1 MTSSATTPAERR
13 LASDARI
20 SSSCLEL
27 LRAKG
32 PAAVTVEAV
41 AARSGVAKTTIYRRY
56 RDRSEMLVAA
66 LAPVTAPESP
76 DPTGPLRDRVRWLLL
91 EARRSIVEGIGTG
104 GVAALLSEQDPT
116 FTEVIRSLLV
126 DHRRNLHALIDT
138 AVANGELRS
147 GLDADTLLDCAAGSY
162 LSEYARTGTVRDDW
176 LERIMN
182 LVWPAVA
189 PPAE

>member
-20 SSSCLEL
+20 ASSCLEL
-27 LRAKG
+27 LRARG

-56 RDRSEMLVAA
+56 RDRSEMLAAA

-76 DPTGPLRDRVRWLLL
+76 DPTAPLRDRVRWLLL

-104 GVAALLSEQDPT
+104 GVAALLAEQDPT